1 VLCVVGDVVGVTQL
15 HDIVYILCGASST
28 ISRFNA
34 RTHQRLTDIKV
45 KDLSESWDIV
55 ACERTS
61 QVYVADSLECIWR
74 VSSDGE
80 DIKRW
85 LPKSPSDTFTPCS
98 LSVTSTRLLVTSL
111 DTHQLTQ
118 FDEVGDELRRVQ
130 LPDDMEPWHAVES
143 PTGTFIVSRYNG
155 QLNQGHVSE
164 VSTGGEVLRQ
174 FSGSRLS
181 SLGRTPHVA
190 VDSHGNI
197 LVADQYNHRI
207 LLLDAHLKLL
217 RVVVDQHQLNYKQP
231 HRLCYIEQSGQL
243 LVGFY
248 EGGVVKVF
256 DVLCR

>member
-15 HDIVYILCGASST
+15 HDVVYIVCRESST

-34 RTHQRLTDIKV
+34 RTHQRLTDINV
-45 KDLSESWDIV
+45 KDLRLPQDIV

-61 QVYVADSLECIWR
+61 QIYVADSLECIWR

-85 LPKSPSDTFTPCS
+85 LTKSPSDTFKLYT
-98 LSVTSTRLLVTSL
+98 LSVTSTRLLVTSW
-111 DTHQLTQ
+111 DPRQLIQ

-130 LPDDMEPWHAVES
+130 LPDDMEPVHAVES
-143 PTGTFIVSRYNG
+143 PTGTFIVSRSNR
-155 QLNQGHVSE
+155 QLKQGDVSE

-174 FSGSRLS
+174 FSGSHLS
-181 SLGRTPHVA
+181 PLGSTPHVA

-197 LVADQYNHRI
+197 LVADWYNRRI
-207 LLLDAHLKLL
+207 LLLDAHLTLL
-217 RVVVDQHQLNYKQP
+217 RVVVDQHQLNYKEP
-231 HRLCYIEQSGQL
+231 FRLCYIEQSGQL
-243 LVGFY
+243 LVGLFDGDV
-248 EGGVVKVF
+248 EVF

>member
-1 VLCVVGDVVGVTQL
+1 VLCVVGGVMGVTQL
-15 HDIVYILCGASST
+15 HDVVYIVCYWSST

-45 KDLSESWDIV
+45 KDLSVPRDIV

-61 QVYVADSLECIWR
+61 QIYVADVECIWR

-85 LPKSPSDTFTPCS
+85 PPKSPSGTFTPYT
-98 LSVTSTRLLVTSL
+98 LSVTSTRLLVTSPV
-111 DTHQLTQ
+111 THQLIQ

-143 PTGTFIVSRYNG
+143 PTGTFIVSHYNYE
-155 QLNQGHVSE
+155 LHQGDVSE
-164 VSTGGEVLRQ
+164 VNTGGEVLRQ
-174 FSGSRLS
+174 FSGSHLS
-181 SLGRTPHVA
+181 SLGLTQHVA
-190 VDSHGNI
+190 VDSHGNF
-197 LVADQYNHRI
+197 LVADYYNRRI

-217 RVVVDQHQLNYKQP
+217 CVLVDQHQLNYKQP
-231 HRLCYIEQSGQL
+231 QRLCYIEQSGQL
-243 LVGFY
+243 LVGLDY
-248 EGGVVKVF
+248 EGVKVF